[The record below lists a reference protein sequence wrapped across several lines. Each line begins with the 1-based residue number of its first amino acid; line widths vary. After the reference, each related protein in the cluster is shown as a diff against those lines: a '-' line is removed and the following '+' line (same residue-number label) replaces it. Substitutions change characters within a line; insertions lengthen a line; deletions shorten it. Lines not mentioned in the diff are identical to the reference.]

1 MEEASLNSLIS
12 DLAEKVSRV
21 SGDFSSFRSEA
32 KKNDSDLF
40 NITRDAYTSIKEN
53 KGNLSVVNENISSLK
68 SDQYVLQNN
77 LKRLEVAD
85 NQIKNNLSDVI
96 SKQNIIEQSVNKI
109 TNLFSQ
115 YQNTMNYRLNSMYS
129 SLEQQIN
136 AQQRRLGLSVTP
148 TQKFEIPG
156 QPQIAQRDSGGGLL
170 STLGAMSLAGG
181 AGGVAG
187 AAGAAGAA
195 GSAVSGATLA
205 AGAGLAAG
213 AASVAAGAAA
223 LPNVGGI
230 SPPPRQ
236 SSGTNTTL
244 GIQQNTGGTSPTSEG
259 VEKLPN
265 LTRSVGGIDRSKFFA
280 ELQNPEVR
288 QTFYQMM
295 QAEVGG
301 QGRDAQVAFAETVFN
316 RAYASNRSI
325 KSILGDRGYYQPYK
339 DGGFARAGRDLS
351 ANPSISKNFAS
362 VLSEVASGSNTT
374 NGATDNASGSV
385 AASVMKGGFDSVP
398 SSIRTIGGETY
409 YSKTYYQKAL
419 RNIPRIATKEQAEY
433 QTAPQTA
440 ISPRSVSQQ
449 DQANRPYRIQGTAI
463 LPATSSFPE
472 SSYSA
477 VTGGSRRGSM
487 AYGTH
492 KIYEQQGGAGSV
504 IRRYLSGVRD
514 PTGSKNVVFNVGSP
528 GGVMADP
535 KVGTRSEIQIHMGSI
550 NDIDRLT
557 SAGCLAIPPKEYP
570 QFVQHIREVIKEK
583 GSVSLAIYPSEPGQ
597 PHQFRFLSP
606 DETGTFK
613 GKRISADEAAANFK
627 NTGDVDRTPVKTQQV
642 GSNAQAYALVRAAAV
657 RAGSP
662 NPDLTA
668 SIAMMES
675 GWLKRGIYTK
685 GTNNP
690 FGQTGVGSQ
699 GYVVGG
705 DGQKHKSY
713 ATLDEAVQDHLK
725 RWGSYY
731 QGDPQETLRG
741 LVKGNYNSV
750 DPSWSSK
757 IMSIYSTQ
765 SGQQERVPTTP
776 GVSISPSGMITK
788 EPALSYSA
796 PYVEKQGVQLSPDTL
811 AAAKR
816 LRQLQDY
823 TITSTTGGV
832 RGVGTGHSSGSMHY
846 PHNNPQGTGGRA
858 IDIRINNMSVEQRR
872 QLLENARKAGFNR
885 LGISGDHLHADMG
898 PGEFKV
904 FDEGGGARAFGMN
917 ALQAQKYLSGIP
929 VGVAEQTKQEE
940 QTVTPRDSVVQ
951 YTSQNPNQIPGGYEA
966 RKPFS
971 RVLTHLSGFTPG
983 SLNPDTGG
991 SVKSTSEELDL
1002 IKKARY
1008 DKKGVSTPY
1017 GYHTAISSSF
1027 VDPKTGE
1034 KIDETA
1040 YNKLSASQK
1049 ERFVEQGEVHQ
1060 IRDPKTTRPW
1070 QAGELNPDSYG
1081 LVTVGAVTAAK
1092 QEATKRHLAEMVAS
1106 GQLPKEAL
1114 SQIYGHGELQSHG
1127 KRDILEKG
1135 QPEGSG
1141 MARRLRP
1148 QAGEIL
1154 RMSEEIQSGA
1164 QKDGVVKTEPPK
1176 TNTDDLKPPQQEQ
1189 RKPPE
1194 EQKVSEPYSGAP
1206 SYRDTSEA
1214 DSSRFASTGGASRG
1228 GGAAGDTINPLAST
1242 PGSHFGLYGSGIVV

>member
-1 MEEASLNSLIS
+1 MEETSLTTLIS
-12 DLAEKVSRV
+12 EISDKISRV

-53 KGNLSVVNENISSLK
+53 KGNLSVVNENISTLK

-85 NQIKNNLSDVI
+85 NQIKTNLSDVM

-148 TQKFEIPG
+148 TQQFEIPG
-156 QPQIAQRDSGGGLL
+156 QPQQFQRDSGGGLL
-170 STLGAMSLAGG
+170 PALGAMSLAGG
-181 AGGVAG
+181 GGGIAG
-187 AAGAAGAA
+187 ATT
-195 GSAVSGATLA
+195 GATTGATGTALA
-205 AGAGLAAG
+205 AGGLGLSAG

-223 LPNVGGI
+223 LPNVPGL
-230 SPPPRQ
+230 SAPPKQ

-244 GIQQNTGGTSPTSEG
+244 GVPQTTGGSSGPTTQ
-259 VEKLPN
+259 VEKIPN
-265 LTRSVGGIDRSKFFA
+265 VTRSVGGIDRSKFFA

-295 QAEVGG
+295 QAEVGS
-301 QGRDAQVAFAETVFN
+301 QGREAQVAFAETVFN
-316 RAYASNRSI
+316 RAHATNSSL
-325 KSILGDRGYYQPYK
+325 KSILGSRAYYQPYK
-339 DGGFARAGRDLS
+339 DGGFERAGRVLS
-351 ANPSISKNFAS
+351 SNPSISQNFAS
-362 VLSEVASGSNTT
+362 VISEVASGSDITK
-374 NGATDNASGSV
+374 GATDNASGSV
-385 AASVMKGGFDSVP
+385 AASVMKGGYDSVP
-398 SSIRTIGGETY
+398 SSIVRIGGETY

-419 RNIPRIATKEQAEY
+419 RAMPRIATKEQAEY
-433 QTAPQTA
+433 QTAPQTPIA
-440 ISPRSVSQQ
+440 PRSISTQ
-449 DQANRPYRIQGTAI
+449 DQQNRPYRIQGTAI

-492 KIYEQQGGAGSV
+492 RLYEQQGGAGSV

-514 PTGSKNVVFNVGSP
+514 PTGSKNVVFNVGDPS
-528 GGVMADP
+528 GRMADP
-535 KVGTRSEIQIHMGSI
+535 KVGARSEIQIHMGSI
-550 NDIDRLT
+550 NDINRLT
-557 SAGCLAIPPKEYP
+557 SAGCLAIPPQEYP
-570 QFVQHIREVIKEK
+570 QFVQHLREVIKEK
-583 GSVSLAIYPSEPGQ
+583 GSASLAIYPSEPGK
-597 PHQFRFLSP
+597 PHEFRFLTP

-613 GKRISADEAAANFK
+613 GKRISADEAAQNFK
-627 NTGDVDRTPVKTQQV
+627 TTGDVDRTPVSSPKV
-642 GSNAQAYALVRAAAV
+642 GSNEQAYALVRAAAV
-657 RAGSP
+657 KAGSP

-675 GWLKRGIYTK
+675 GWLKKGVYAK

-699 GYVVGG
+699 GYVVGA

-713 ATLDEAVQDHLK
+713 GSLEEAVQDHLK
-725 RWGSYY
+725 RWGSHYSS
-731 QGDPQETLRG
+731 DPQATLNS
-741 LVKGNYNSV
+741 LVKGGYNTV
-750 DPSWSSK
+750 NPGWGPS
-757 IMSIYSTQ
+757 IMSLYNKYGSE
-765 SGQQERVPTTP
+765 GQPTIPTTP
-776 GVSISPSGMITK
+776 GSYISPSGTITK
-788 EPALSYSA
+788 EPALSYSE
-796 PYVEKQGVQLSPDTL
+796 PHVERQGIHLSPDTL
-811 AAAKR
+811 AASKR

-846 PHNNPQGTGGRA
+846 PHNNPMGTGGRA
-858 IDIRINNMSVEQRR
+858 IDIRINNLNMEQRK

-898 PGEFKV
+898 PGPFKV
-904 FDEGGGARAFGMN
+904 FDEGGGARAFGIS
-917 ALQAQKYLSGIP
+917 ATQAQKYLSGIE
-929 VGVAEQTKQEE
+929 VGVQDQSQKSDPSAR
-940 QTVTPRDSVVQ
+940 PMDSVVQ
-951 YTSQNPNQIPGGYEA
+951 YTSLNPNQIPGGYEA
-966 RKPFS
+966 KKPFS

-983 SLNPDTGG
+983 SPNPDTGG
-991 SVKSTSEELDL
+991 VVRSTSEELDL

-1008 DKKGVSTPY
+1008 TEKGVSTPL

-1034 KIDETA
+1034 KIDETS
-1040 YNKLSASQK
+1040 YNKLSESQK

-1070 QAGELNPDSYG
+1070 QARELNPDSYG
-1081 LVTVGAVTAAK
+1081 LVTVGAVSAAK
-1092 QEATKRHLAEMVAS
+1092 QETAKRHLAEMVAS

-1127 KRDILEKG
+1127 KRNILERG

-1154 RMSEEIQSGA
+1154 RMSEELKSNTKQDGA
-1164 QKDGVVKTEPPK
+1164 VKTEAPK
-1176 TNTDDLKPPQQEQ
+1176 TNTEDLKPPQQEQ
-1189 RKPPE
+1189 RKTPE
-1194 EQKVSEPYSGAP
+1194 ETKPSEPGP
-1206 SYRDTSEA
+1206 SYPSSSTSSVQ
-1214 DSSRFASTGGASRG
+1214 DSSRFASSGGATSG
-1228 GGAAGDTINPLAST
+1228 GGAAGDTINPFAST